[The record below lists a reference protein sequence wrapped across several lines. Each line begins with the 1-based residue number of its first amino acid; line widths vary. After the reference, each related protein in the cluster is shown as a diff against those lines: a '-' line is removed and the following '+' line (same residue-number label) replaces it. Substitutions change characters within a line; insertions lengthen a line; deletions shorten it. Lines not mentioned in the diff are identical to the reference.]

1 MKPGKRKIGTLV
13 ALLLGAAMLSVHAAE
28 QDAARDAGMSFKDY
42 DANHDGF
49 LSLDEFKAK
58 GKDSLAFNAADS
70 NGDGR
75 VDRGEF
81 DRYLAR
87 KARDQPGAEPD
98 DRTSSPAG
106 Q

>member
-1 MKPGKRKIGTLV
+1 MKPGKRKIRMLV
-13 ALLLGAAMLSVHAAE
+13 ALLLGVATLPVDAAE
-28 QDAARDAGMSFKDY
+28 PGAAPDAGMSFNDF
-42 DANHDGF
+42 DANRDGF
-49 LSLDEFKAK
+49 LSLDEFKTK

-87 KARDQPGAEPD
+87 KARDQPTAEPD
-98 DRTSSPAG
+98 RTAPPAAR
-106 Q
+106 

>member
-1 MKPGKRKIGTLV
+1 MKPGKRNTRMLV
-13 ALLLGAAMLSVHAAE
+13 ALLLGVATLPVHAADGAAP
-28 QDAARDAGMSFKDY
+28 DAAMSFKDY

-75 VDRGEF
+75 LDRGEF

-87 KARDQPGAEPD
+87 KARDQHGAEPD
-98 DRTSSPAG
+98 RTTPQDG
-106 Q
+106 R